1 MLPDE
6 DSGCDAEDAADIA
19 DANRALAESDV
30 RIPAS
35 VVDAILAGEPGVAE
49 AWGLDEE

>member
-1 MLPDE
+1 MLLDE
-6 DSGCDAEDAADIA
+6 DSGFDAEDAADIA
-19 DANRALAESDV
+19 AANRALVESDA

-49 AWGLDEE
+49 AWGLDKK